1 MKVSKKYHPFLKTLW
16 YTDSGDIMFK
26 DEVKRLRLE
35 NNLTQ
40 EELAEKLYVSRSA
53 VAKWDQGRDIP
64 REDTLTDIASF
75 FNVSKDELYKTDEPQ
90 KVIELLEKRTYR
102 LLIILLSIITVLVI
116 VITFLL
122 VGTNNKLSRVEYDKF
137 FSNEMLEYFYLKDL
151 EPIVEDSSGSLI
163 FGTEYCIDIENEQM
177 FHDYVEYVFN
187 YLQTSPY
194 ISYVGFQVFDPE
206 NKKYEYEGEVYILA
220 SNNLDDYYYRRHLTP
235 IEVRNDI
242 SYQFFYIP
250 TLDINRNKGDSIEF
264 YYITLTY
271 QKEIKSW
278 RISKNDIY
286 KANFTMFIDKPTDIY
301 DYYLF
306 HEYYDLEIVEISDE
320 NFFDYFDVNPV
331 KIESGYM
338 YYLIGK
344 GHYFLSDINVSIIVD
359 AEDKS
364 EEAVTKLLAPNYGNT
379 LRMKTAKIIVDNETN
394 EKSYGYD
401 LKANGYF
408 YMIKK

>member
-1 MKVSKKYHPFLKTLW
+1 
-16 YTDSGDIMFK
+16 
-26 DEVKRLRLE
+26 
-35 NNLTQ
+35 
-40 EELAEKLYVSRSA
+40 
-53 VAKWDQGRDIP
+53 
-64 REDTLTDIASF
+64 
-75 FNVSKDELYKTDEPQ
+75 
-90 KVIELLEKRTYR
+90 
-102 LLIILLSIITVLVI
+102 
-116 VITFLL
+116 
-122 VGTNNKLSRVEYDKF
+122 
-137 FSNEMLEYFYLKDL
+137 
-151 EPIVEDSSGSLI
+151 
-163 FGTEYCIDIENEQM
+163 M

-242 SYQFFYIP
+242 SYQLFYIP

-359 AEDKS
+359 AEDNS

>member
-1 MKVSKKYHPFLKTLW
+1 
-16 YTDSGDIMFK
+16 
-26 DEVKRLRLE
+26 
-35 NNLTQ
+35 
-40 EELAEKLYVSRSA
+40 
-53 VAKWDQGRDIP
+53 
-64 REDTLTDIASF
+64 
-75 FNVSKDELYKTDEPQ
+75 
-90 KVIELLEKRTYR
+90 
-102 LLIILLSIITVLVI
+102 
-116 VITFLL
+116 
-122 VGTNNKLSRVEYDKF
+122 
-137 FSNEMLEYFYLKDL
+137 MLEYFYLKDL

-194 ISYVGFQVFDPE
+194 ISYVGFQDFDPE

-271 QKEIKSW
+271 QKEIKSL